1 MQLFRVELFAH
12 QTRSPKLRL
21 FGPDGKQVAERTLPE
36 DSAEWIQ
43 QTMAEYSKPSPNLNQ
58 IGRRLYEWLDDSAHR
73 WFSKMGP
80 ATAGLSLHLQFQSE
94 LKDLPW
100 ELLSDHA
107 APLCGQANRSFAL
120 VRRVGD
126 SSTQISIAN
135 RPLRVL
141 FMASSPQNTVPVL
154 AFEDEERIILAAAG
168 KQPLELVV
176 EESGSL
182 NGLRERL
189 EWAGPGFFDVIHLT
203 GHADLLDVGP
213 RMLMEDDVGERKDA
227 SANDIANALKGY
239 WPRLLF
245 LSGCKTGMAG
255 ANQAFPSLAD
265 ALVTAGAPAVLA
277 WGQPVGDNA
286 ASLLAGHLYHRLAIG
301 SPIDEAVALARFEV
315 FHAKLNAWHQL
326 RMYADATPVAPIV
339 SVPSSPGRLP
349 LRVRSATDEFLDAGA
364 QTKICSRDQFVGRR
378 RLIQRSL
385 KTLRS
390 VQGDADYS
398 EGLILHGMGGLG
410 KSSTAARLC
419 ERMSGFDRFVWVGR
433 LDEAQL
439 LRVFGDRI
447 EDAAAIAELNETRLP
462 LSTRLKKLLLGY
474 LLTRPALFVFDD
486 FEQNAELDEEQHPR
500 FDHQQC
506 MMVNPGA
513 SSIMEALRKAI
524 RESNTQSRLVVT
536 CRYDLPGFPQ
546 LHREP
551 LDGLKQAEL
560 DKKLKRLGSFAARV
574 DDDPIRKRAVE
585 LSGGNPRLLEQLN
598 CILADE
604 QTDREKIFHAMEQT
618 TEEFREGV
626 LLRALLDQ
634 QHPDARRLLARLS
647 VFRLPVREGV
657 TAQLAGDTELQPH
670 FDRLVRVGLLEKIP
684 GHSQY
689 EYLVPSLIEP
699 LLSAELT
706 EDQWQEAYWTGTA
719 ALNADWQIG
728 EQSLLKGFELHRLSL
743 LAKNA
748 EIASTVGD
756 QIATHL
762 LSTSRFREALLLC
775 EVTRSLTENFRIVH
789 SQARAEHAL
798 GQTDVARD
806 HYEHALATCPAIDLS
821 DNDVQGLRAAIVHN
835 LASLCNQQGDVDR
848 AMKLWQESL
857 EILDKIGD
865 VRGKAATL
873 HSMAGVI
880 AQQGDVDRAMKLWQE
895 SLELMDKIGDVRGK
909 AATLNNMAG
918 VIAQQGDV
926 DRAMT
931 LWQESLELMDKIGDV
946 QGKAA
951 TLHNMAGVIAQQGDV
966 DRAMT
971 LWQESL
977 ELMDKIGDVQG
988 KAATLANMAGV
999 IAQQGDVDRAMK
1011 LWQESL
1017 ELKEKIG
1024 DVQGKAAT
1032 LHNMAGVIAQ
1042 QGDVDRAMTLWQ
1054 ESLEIDESIGNVQG
1068 KAATLANMAWAAGQ
1082 NGDRVQELEL
1092 NFQAARALA
1101 DIRAWPDLI
1110 IVLGN
1115 LGSGESPQA
1124 ICFLAQALWLL
1135 LRTTAP
1141 IDKSVFT
1148 AARLLQK
1155 IGPDSEHGP
1164 SVAAAAVYFA
1174 ATRGE
1179 AHPKKDELQDLAFRM
1194 LSACA
1199 QARNL
1204 TQEQLETWVASEGL
1218 LDSSR
1223 WLPRLEGSLA
1233 HLVGDEKNWLFDRS
1247 VFR

>member
-43 QTMAEYSKPSPNLNQ
+43 QTMAEYSKTSPNLNQ
-58 IGRRLYEWLDDSAHR
+58 IGRRLYEWLDDSVHR
-73 WFSKMGP
+73 WFSKMDP
-80 ATAGLSLHLQFQSE
+80 ATAGLSLHLQFQSD

-100 ELLSDHA
+100 ELMSDHA

-126 SSTQISIAN
+126 SSTQISTPN

-154 AFEDEERIILAAAG
+154 AFEDEERIILAATG
-168 KQPLELVV
+168 RQPLELVV

-301 SPIDEAVALARFEV
+301 SPIDEAVALARFEL
-315 FHAKLNAWHQL
+315 FHAKLSAWHQL

-506 MMVNPGA
+506 MLVNPGA

-604 QTDREKIFHAMEQT
+604 ETDREKIFHAMEQT

-657 TAQLAGDTELQPH
+657 AAQLAGDAELQPH

-684 GHSQY
+684 AHSHY

-706 EDQWQEAYWTGTA
+706 EEQWQEAYWTGTA
-719 ALNADWQIG
+719 ALNVDWQIG
-728 EQSLLKGFELHRLSL
+728 KKSLLDGFELHRLSL

-748 EIASTVGD
+748 EIAATVGD
-756 QIATHL
+756 QIASHL
-762 LSTSRFREALLLC
+762 INTSRFREALLLC
-775 EVTRSLTENFRIVH
+775 DVTRSLTEDLRIVH
-789 SQARAEHAL
+789 TQARAEQAL

-857 EILDKIGD
+857 GIEERIGNVKGKAATLANMAGVIAQQGDVDRAMKLWQESLEILDKIGD
-865 VRGKAATL
+865 VQGKAATL
-873 HSMAGVI
+873 ANMAGVI

-895 SLELMDKIGDVRGK
+895 SLELKESIG
-909 AATLNNMAG
+909 N
-918 VIAQQGDV
+918 
-926 DRAMT
+926 
-931 LWQESLELMDKIGDV
+931 V

-951 TLHNMAGVIAQQGDV
+951 TLN
-966 DRAMT
+966 
-971 LWQESL
+971 
-977 ELMDKIGDVQG
+977 
-988 KAATLANMAGV
+988 NMAGV

-1042 QGDVDRAMTLWQ
+1042 QGDVDRAMKLWQ

-1082 NGDRVQELEL
+1082 NGDRVRELEL

-1101 DIRAWPDLI
+1101 DIRARPDLI

-1115 LGSGESPQA
+1115 LGFGESPQA

-1141 IDKSVFT
+1141 IDNSVLT
-1148 AARLLQK
+1148 AARFLQK

-1179 AHPKKDELQDLAFRM
+1179 AHPKKNELQGLASRM
-1194 LSACA
+1194 LGACA

-1204 TQEQLETWVASEGL
+1204 TQEQLETWVSSEGL
-1218 LDSSR
+1218 LDPSR

-1233 HLVGDEKNWLFDRS
+1233 NLVGDEKNWLFDRS

>member
-141 FMASSPQNTVPVL
+141 IMASSPQNTVPVL
-154 AFEDEERIILAAAG
+154 AFEDEERIILAATG

-203 GHADLLDVGP
+203 GHADLLAIGP

-684 GHSQY
+684 AHSQY

-931 LWQESLELMDKIGDV
+931 LWQESLE
-946 QGKAA
+946 
-951 TLHNMAGVIAQQGDV
+951 
-966 DRAMT
+966 
-971 LWQESL
+971 
-977 ELMDKIGDVQG
+977 
-988 KAATLANMAGV
+988 
-999 IAQQGDVDRAMK
+999 
-1011 LWQESL
+1011 
-1017 ELKEKIG
+1017 
-1024 DVQGKAAT
+1024 
-1032 LHNMAGVIAQ
+1032 
-1042 QGDVDRAMTLWQ
+1042 
-1054 ESLEIDESIGNVQG
+1054 IDESIGNVQG

>member
-12 QTRSPKLRL
+12 QTQSPKLRL

-36 DSAEWIQ
+36 DSAEWVQ

-58 IGRRLYEWLDDSAHR
+58 IGRKLYEWLDDSAHR
-73 WFSKMGP
+73 WFSKMDA
-80 ATAGLSLHLQFQSE
+80 ATAGLSLHLQFQSD
-94 LKDLPW
+94 LQNLPW
-100 ELLSDHA
+100 ELMSDHA
-107 APLCGQANRSFAL
+107 APLCGQANRRFAL

-126 SSTQISIAN
+126 SSTQISTAN

-141 FMASSPQNTVPVL
+141 FMASSPQNTEPVL
-154 AFEDEERIILAAAG
+154 AFEDEERIILDATG

-203 GHADLLDVGP
+203 GHADLLDIGP

-227 SANDIANALKGY
+227 SANDIANALRGY

-265 ALVTAGAPAVLA
+265 DLVTAGAPAVLA

-286 ASLLAGHLYHRLAIG
+286 ASLLAGHLYHGLAIG
-301 SPIDEAVALARFEV
+301 WPIDEAVALARFELYL
-315 FHAKLNAWHQL
+315 AKLSAWHQL
-326 RMYADATPVAPIV
+326 RMYADATSVAPIV
-339 SVPSSPGRLP
+339 TVPSSPDRLP

-390 VQGDADYS
+390 VQGNADYS

-447 EDAAAIAELNETRLP
+447 EDAGAIAELNETRLP
-462 LSTRLKKLLLGY
+462 LSTRLKKLLQGY

-506 MMVNPGA
+506 MLVNPGA

-560 DKKLKRLGSFAARV
+560 DKKLKRLGAFAERV

-647 VFRLPVREGV
+647 IFRLPVREGV
-657 TAQLAGDTELQPH
+657 AAQLAGAAELQPH

-684 GHSQY
+684 ARSQY
-689 EYLVPSLIEP
+689 EYLVPSLVEP

-706 EDQWQEAYWTGTA
+706 EQLWQEAYWTGTA
-719 ALNADWQIG
+719 ALNAGWQIG

-748 EIASTVGD
+748 EIAATVGH
-756 QIATHL
+756 QIATNL
-762 LSTSRFREALLLC
+762 ISTSRFREALLLC
-775 EVTRSLTENFRIVH
+775 EFTRSLTEDFRIVH
-789 SQARAEHAL
+789 TQARAEQAL

-835 LASLCNQQGDVDR
+835 LANLCNQQGDVDR
-848 AMKLWQESL
+848 AMTLWQESL
-857 EILDKIGD
+857 DLKDKIGD
-865 VRGKAATL
+865 VQGKAATL
-873 HSMAGVI
+873 NNMARVI

-895 SLELMDKIGDVRGK
+895 SLGIEERIGNVK
-909 AATLNNMAG
+909 
-918 VIAQQGDV
+918 
-926 DRAMT
+926 
-931 LWQESLELMDKIGDV
+931 
-946 QGKAA
+946 
-951 TLHNMAGVIAQQGDV
+951 
-966 DRAMT
+966 
-971 LWQESL
+971 
-977 ELMDKIGDVQG
+977 G

-1017 ELKEKIG
+1017 KLKDTIG

-1042 QGDVDRAMTLWQ
+1042 QGDVDRAMKLWQ
-1054 ESLEIDESIGNVQG
+1054 ESLEILDKIGDVKGKAATLNNMAGVIAKQGDVDRAMKLWQESLELKDKIGDVQG

-1082 NGDRVQELEL
+1082 NGDRVRKLEL

-1101 DIRAWPDLI
+1101 DVRAWPDLI

-1115 LGSGESPQA
+1115 LGSSESPQA

-1141 IDKSVFT
+1141 IDDSVVI

-1155 IGPDSEHGP
+1155 IGTDSEHGP
-1164 SVAAAAVYFA
+1164 YVAAAAVYFA

-1179 AHPKKDELQDLAFRM
+1179 AHPKKDELQNLAFRM
-1194 LSACA
+1194 LLACA

-1204 TQEQLETWVASEGL
+1204 TQEQLETWLSSEGL

-1223 WLPRLEGSLA
+1223 WHPRLEGSLA
-1233 HLVGDEKNWLFDRS
+1233 NLVGDEKNWLFDRS